1 MAVTTAVFPKASAAA
16 PGLQIQRCAGAAMP
30 GARGD
35 APAQDRGAVS
45 ADAVAAAAER
55 VLVRERIRSQQLLS
69 ARPLPA
75 VRRVVGA
82 APCPRSAPSRGY
94 RLGRWERLG
103 MTLVVAMAVA
113 VVGFT
118 SLGSSAAPARDAVVL
133 PGDTLLSLAL
143 REMPDIDPARAV
155 ELIGEANGSANLQ
168 IAPGMTLAI
177 PANR

>member
-1 MAVTTAVFPKASAAA
+1 
-16 PGLQIQRCAGAAMP
+16 
-30 GARGD
+30 
-35 APAQDRGAVS
+35 
-45 ADAVAAAAER
+45 
-55 VLVRERIRSQQLLS
+55 
-69 ARPLPA
+69 
-75 VRRVVGA
+75 
-82 APCPRSAPSRGY
+82 
-94 RLGRWERLG
+94 

-118 SLGSSAAPARDAVVL
+118 SLGLSAAPARDAVVL